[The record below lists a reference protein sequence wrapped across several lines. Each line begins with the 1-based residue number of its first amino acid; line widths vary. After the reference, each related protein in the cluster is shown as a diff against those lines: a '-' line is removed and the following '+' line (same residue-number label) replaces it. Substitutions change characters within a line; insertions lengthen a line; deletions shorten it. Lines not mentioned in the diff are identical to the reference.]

1 MKRLVIELD
10 DKTHKNLKQRALDT
24 NKSMREIVTSL
35 LVKRLK
41 K

>member
-10 DKTHKNLKQRALDT
+10 DKTHRKLKQKALSTD
-24 NKSMREIVTSL
+24 KSMREIVTSL
-35 LVKRLK
+35 LVKQLK